1 MKKVRENKRYKN
13 ILKKR
18 EKVIKYDYLL
28 GLKSKLSEFDY
39 EIKKHYLAKY
49 PDPDVAVH
57 LLPDYRSGI
66 KSKKYYK
73 KIASRI
79 KNIDKK
85 LKNVVLPISLY
96 IKDKITMDKIILFY
110 GC

>member
-18 EKVIKYDYLL
+18 EKLIKYDYLFR
-28 GLKSKLSEFDY
+28 LKDRLEELDY
-39 EIKKHYLAKY
+39 EIKKHYLTKY
-49 PDPDVAVH
+49 PAPDVAVH
-57 LLPDYRSGI
+57 LLSDYRRGI

-85 LKNVVLPISLY
+85 LKNVAFLY
-96 IKDKITMDKIILFY
+96 
-110 GC
+110 